1 MKNLIYLIGIIAVFS
16 ACNNKKAEESDTNTD
31 SSSLGGKKDSAEVIS
46 DLHYFWTSDF
56 DPKKGM
62 VMKKTTPVSKDSLT
76 MENMI
81 NMLNGFYPE
90 IKLEF
95 SRLSNDSIYL
105 KIKKSTYLTQQM
117 GSSGAEAYLAEVT
130 YNLTEVNGI
139 IYVNLAFKAGDH
151 ATPGTYSRTDF
162 IQVTE

>member
-1 MKNLIYLIGIIAVFS
+1 MKKLFYLIGIAAFFS
-16 ACNNKKAEESDTNTD
+16 ACNTKETDKENSNID
-31 SSSLGGKKDSAEVIS
+31 SSNLGVKRDSAEVIS

-76 MENMI
+76 TENMI
-81 NMLNGFYPE
+81 NMLNGYYPE

-95 SRLSNDSIYL
+95 SRISNDSIYL

-139 IYVNLAFKAGDH
+139 SYVNIAFRPGDH
-151 ATPGTYSRTDF
+151 AVPGTYSRTDF